1 MLDLNIESFH
11 VSVDEGSVKNVG
23 PPNKTV
29 AAKLFDIEA
38 AEAREFGDKRVKL
51 VFEDEGGNE
60 VQVALFPD
68 DAGALR
74 AELAELE
81 AESRVFE

>member
-1 MLDLNIESFH
+1 MLDLDLDAFH

-23 PPNKTV
+23 PATKSV
-29 AAKLFDIEA
+29 AAKLFDVEA

-51 VFEDEGGNE
+51 VFEDGSGNE
-60 VQVALFPD
+60 VQVALFPEE
-68 DAGALR
+68 AAKVG